1 MQSKCPGSGL
11 NRLNFYL
18 SHPKDWKHH
27 VCLLAAVFIMSRLE
41 KKSVKAPTERRHK
54 TPVPLLRPSGR
65 SPWLMPA
72 DGEVAEGPS
81 QWYSVHRDAL
91 LAWHRKQLCRN
102 KCGDPSGWSSSC
114 SHTRSGGRTG
124 NSLVIKKDFWGVIH
138 CTVAFAVRLP
148 APKLPRKS
156 FPGLLGFSQIKSI

>member
-1 MQSKCPGSGL
+1 MPWLWTEQVEFLPL
-11 NRLNFYL
+11 PAQRLKN
-18 SHPKDWKHH
+18 H
-27 VCLLAAVFIMSRLE
+27 VCLLAAVFITSRLE

-54 TPVPLLRPSGR
+54 TPAPLLRLSGR

-72 DGEVAEGPS
+72 DGEAADGPS
-81 QWYSVHRDAL
+81 QWYSVRRDTL

-124 NSLVIKKDFWGVIH
+124 SSLVIKKTSWESS
-138 CTVAFAVRLP
+138 T
-148 APKLPRKS
+148 APSPLQSGFQPRNYQGKN
-156 FPGLLGFSQIKSI
+156 FQEY